1 MNMAISKANKK
12 LGWVLRTFR
21 TRSIEFLRKLWNSL
35 VQTHLDYC
43 SVLWAGSANKT
54 QRRALEGP
62 LRSLTKAAWGLRNM
76 SYWRRLKE
84 FKLYSNEQRMERY
97 AAMYIWKTI
106 NGKAPSLG
114 LLWNENYGSRS
125 GHNLA
130 LPKLKGPEGK
140 ARGYMRNSIKYGG
153 VKIFNSLPE
162 DLKIFKG
169 SKESFKKKLDQ
180 YLSVIPDQPYVGQ
193 EQPGGRTINRKPS
206 NSIID
211 WARTIDTQ
219 KLLDDLKMDIV
230 V

>member
-1 MNMAISKANKK
+1 MLRIGRNEELKKDTLFFTPKYNDIIEVKTTIKDLGVLIDDNMTYQSQMNMAISKANKK

-84 FKLYSNEQRMERY
+84 FKLYCNEWQMEWQMHIY
-97 AAMYIWKTI
+97 KSIS
-106 NGKAPSLG
+106 GKAPSWG
-114 LLWNENYGSRS
+114 LIWTENSGSRS

-130 LPKLKGPEGK
+130 LPKLKGVEGR
-140 ARGYMRNSIKYGG
+140 ARGCMRNSIKYGS
-153 VKIFNSLPE
+153 VKLFNSLPE
-162 DLKIFKG
+162 EI
-169 SKESFKKKLDQ
+169 
-180 YLSVIPDQPYVGQ
+180 
-193 EQPGGRTINRKPS
+193 
-206 NSIID
+206 
-211 WARTIDTQ
+211 
-219 KLLDDLKMDIV
+219 
-230 V
+230 